1 MWFSE
6 GAKGAYKHLCLKIK
20 MYRLSFIFGWISPLF
35 DPFDLSMLRN
45 FIVLQQRFV
54 ISQTRT
60 TSGCDNTTLSR
71 ISTTTYSAFP
81 PRFICEHFLMTVVI
95 YRPGSGRRG
104 KFGGFW
110 LCHEKFYLIS
120 PPSPPQGSLIFL
132 WCPLNGR

>member
-81 PRFICEHFLMTVVI
+81 PTI
-95 YRPGSGRRG
+95 YLWTLLKDRRYLSPG
-104 KFGGFW
+104 KGGNLEDFACVMKSSTW
-110 LCHEKFYLIS
+110 FP

>member
-35 DPFDLSMLRN
+35 DPFDLGMLRN
-45 FIVLQQRFV
+45 FTVLQQRFV

-81 PRFICEHFLMTVVI
+81 PRFICEHFSRTVVI
-95 YRPGSGRRG
+95 YRPGKGEG
-104 KFGGFW
+104 GNLEDFGCVTKSFTW
-110 LCHEKFYLIS
+110 FFPPL
-120 PPSPPQGSLIFL
+120 PSPRLSNIVMMFP
-132 WCPLNGR
+132 

>member
-81 PRFICEHFLMTVVI
+81 PRFICEHFLRTVVI
-95 YRPGSGRRG
+95 YRPGKGEG
-104 KFGGFW
+104 GNLEDFGCVTKSFTW
-110 LCHEKFYLIS
+110 FPPPL
-120 PPSPPQGSLIFL
+120 PSPRFSNILMMSP
-132 WCPLNGR
+132 